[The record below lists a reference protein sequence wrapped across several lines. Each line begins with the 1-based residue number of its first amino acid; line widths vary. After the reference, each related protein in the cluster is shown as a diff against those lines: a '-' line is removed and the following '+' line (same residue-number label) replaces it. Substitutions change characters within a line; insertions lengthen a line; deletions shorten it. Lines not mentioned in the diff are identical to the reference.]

1 MSHWFATVIPLM
13 LKRSKIDMPIHQM
26 KLKPIPF
33 AAIESGAKTVEMRL
47 YDEKRQSISV
57 GDRIIFA
64 QTETDETLEV
74 AVVALRRYASFEELY
89 MHEAHSALGY
99 AQGDAALPSDMS
111 QYYDTAE
118 IDRYGV
124 LAIEIRRISQ

>member
-1 MSHWFATVIPLM
+1 
-13 LKRSKIDMPIHQM
+13 MPIHQM
-26 KLKPIPF
+26 KLKPVPF
-33 AAIESGAKTVEMRL
+33 SAMKSGLKTIEMRL

-57 GDRIIFA
+57 GDRIIFT

-89 MHEAHSALGY
+89 SHEAHTTLGY
-99 AQGDAALPSDMS
+99 AQGAPAHPADMS